1 MTVNSIIGSILVYS
15 FLGLNME
22 VGTIYS
28 LCTALGEFF
37 YHTNIKNL
45 NGLDMF
51 SKVQEH
57 IAYIMNTK
65 NTQITKEKL
74 FGGVYYLELIKTLK
88 SLMARVVS
96 IPKKN

>member
-37 YHTNIKNL
+37 YHTNIKTPQWA
-45 NGLDMF
+45 GYVF
-51 SKVQEH
+51 QSPGTHRIHHE
-57 IAYIMNTK
+57 Y
-65 NTQITKEKL
+65 EKH
-74 FGGVYYLELIKTLK
+74 T
-88 SLMARVVS
+88 
-96 IPKKN
+96 NN

>member
-1 MTVNSIIGSILVYS
+1 MEAGAIYTFVRLWENSFTIQILK
-15 FLGLNME
+15 L
-22 VGTIYS
+22 
-28 LCTALGEFF
+28 
-37 YHTNIKNL
+37 L

-96 IPKKN
+96 IPKKELRLKDILKFKDVHKE